1 VGGVDPILHVSSSGR
16 VPGPDIE
23 TFVLLHGFGASS
35 FTWRHWLPELERRGH
50 VLAVDLL
57 GFGGSPK
64 PEDGPYDPVG
74 QAGLVMDALQAV
86 GASRVT
92 LVGHSFGGGVAILTA
107 LGLQAAGDA
116 PSRLVMVAGAA
127 YEQRLP
133 PFVRCARYPRIV
145 GLAFRAVG
153 PRFVVR
159 QVARPIV
166 YDFASITNDFVE
178 GHAEPL
184 TRPGAIRALLTC
196 AARIAPPD
204 LDAITARYASL
215 AMPTLLLWGRHDR
228 VVPPSVGSR
237 LARTLP
243 NARFHLLERCG
254 HIPQEEVPDAS
265 LRLLERFL
273 DASRFHA

>member
-1 VGGVDPILHVSSSGR
+1 MADRVDPILHVSRSGR
-16 VPGPDIE
+16 APGPDVE
-23 TFVLLHGFGASS
+23 TFVLVHGFGASS

-64 PEDGPYDPVG
+64 PADGPYDPLG
-74 QAGLVMDALQAV
+74 QAGLVIDAVQTV

-92 LVGHSFGGGVAILTA
+92 LVGHSLGGGVAILTA
-107 LGLQAAGDA
+107 LGLQAAGQS

-127 YEQRLP
+127 YKQRLP
-133 PFVRCARYPRIV
+133 PFVRCARYPRLA
-145 GLAFRAVG
+145 GHAFRAVG
-153 PRFVVR
+153 ARFVVR

-166 YDFASITNDFVE
+166 YDTATITNEFVD

-184 TRPGAIRALLTC
+184 TRPGAVHALLTC

-204 LDAITARYASL
+204 IDAITARYASL

-228 VVPPSVGSR
+228 VVPVSVGSK

-243 NARFHLLERCG
+243 NARLHLLERCG

-265 LRLLERFL
+265 LDVVTRFL
-273 DASRFHA
+273 GRPR

>member
-1 VGGVDPILHVSSSGR
+1 MADGVDPILHISRSGR
-16 VPGPDIE
+16 APGPEID
-23 TFVLLHGFGASS
+23 TFVLLHGFGASA

-57 GFGGSPK
+57 GFGRSPK

-74 QAGLVMDALQAV
+74 QAGLVMDAVRAAA
-86 GASRVT
+86 ASRVT
-92 LVGHSFGGGVAILTA
+92 LVGHSLGGAVAILTA
-107 LGLQAAGDA
+107 LGLQAAGRA
-116 PSRLVMVAGAA
+116 PARLVMIAGAA
-127 YEQRLP
+127 YKQRLP
-133 PFVRCARYPRIV
+133 PFVRCARYPRLV

-153 PRFVVR
+153 SRFVVR

-166 YDFASITNDFVE
+166 YDTASITNEFVE

-184 TRPGAIRALLTC
+184 SHPGAVHALLTC
-196 AARIAPPD
+196 AGRIAPPD
-204 LDAITARYASL
+204 IDAITTRYASL

-243 NARFHLLERCG
+243 NARFHLIERCG
-254 HIPQEEVPDAS
+254 HIPQEERPAAS
-265 LRLLERFL
+265 LEVLTTFL
-273 DASRFHA
+273 DRHP